1 MCYNKS
7 DSFKCNDKAFLT
19 ERGAQFIEKISS
31 FVLLLA
37 FTGLLAVLLIKIDH
51 IEKMI
56 KQQDEQDVVRVL
68 DKTK

>member
-7 DSFKCNDKAFLT
+7 DSFKYNDKALLT

-31 FVLLLA
+31 FLLLLA